1 MLGWVM
7 DTETSSATVVATR
20 HPVAARPFVVRQEPF
35 VVTQEPF
42 VVTQEPFVVSL
53 SNHERPLASLRGNGE

>member
-1 MLGWVM
+1 M

-20 HPVAARPFVVRQEPF
+20 HPVAARPLVAKAAWPF

-53 SNHERPLASLRGNGE
+53 SNHERPLASLRVNGE